1 MYNIVSMIRDNI
13 LKVRQRI
20 AAAAARAGR
29 NGQEITVIAVTK
41 NRGIEE
47 IREAIS
53 AGITDIGENRAQE
66 ALEKYNQ
73 LVTASRESQM
83 NTACRD
89 RFETCPYITGHIK
102 WHFIGHLQTN
112 KVKVAVKIFD
122 LIQSVDSLRLA
133 QEIDRQAALINKV
146 QDILLEI
153 KTSPEESKSGI
164 KLEQAQQVIADIAG
178 LKNVNIRG
186 LMTIAPA
193 ADDPES
199 ARPYFRQ
206 LRELRD
212 RINVFFTSH
221 VLRPTSY
228 GGLQILS
235 MGMSDDFEVAIEEGA
250 TMVRL
255 GRAIFG

>member
-1 MYNIVSMIRDNI
+1 MIRDNI

-20 AAAAARAGR
+20 GVSAAKAGGVEPR
-29 NGQEITVIAVTK
+29 ITVIAVTK

-47 IREAIS
+47 IKEAIS
-53 AGITDIGENRAQE
+53 SGITDIGENRVQE
-66 ALEKYNQ
+66 ARVKYNQ
-73 LVTASRESQM
+73 LVTANCEPQT
-83 NTACRD
+83 NTVCRD
-89 RFETCPYITGHIK
+89 SILCCPYKTGNIR

-133 QEIDRQAALINKV
+133 QEVDRQAALINKV

-153 KTSPEESKSGI
+153 KTSPEESKTGI
-164 KLEQAQQVIADIAG
+164 KPEQAEQVMTDIAG

-193 ADDPES
+193 VDDPES

-212 RINVFFTSH
+212 RVNAMFTSYVPRIFTGFVH
-221 VLRPTSY
+221 GHDR
-228 GGLQILS
+228 
-235 MGMSDDFEVAIEEGA
+235 
-250 TMVRL
+250 RL
-255 GRAIFG
+255 